1 MMEALREWLLQ
12 LLGATLLMAAV
23 SALTPQNAARRIALL
38 CCSVILL
45 LSVLR
50 PLLGGELPALGRIVS
65 LEEEL
70 ARQRE
75 SYQQEN
81 REQWESL
88 IEAQLRTYIESK
100 AAELQCPCGAEVRVE
115 ADGDGGYLLREVI
128 LTAAE
133 ENEAL
138 QSALARELDIP
149 PERIRWRS
157 A

>member
-23 SALTPQNAARRIALL
+23 SVLTPQNAARRIALL

-45 LSVLR
+45 LAVLR
-50 PLLGGELPALGRIVS
+50 PLLGGELPALGQLAS

-75 SYQQEN
+75 SYQQETN
-81 REQWESL
+81 EQWESL
-88 IEAQLRTYIESK
+88 IEAQLRTYIEDK

-115 ADGDGGYLLREVI
+115 ADGNGGYLLREVI
-128 LTAAE
+128 LTGAK
-133 ENEAL
+133 ENGTL
-138 QSALARELDIP
+138 RDALARELGIP

>member
-38 CCSVILL
+38 CCSVTLL

-50 PLLGGELPALGRIVS
+50 PLLGGELPALGQIAS
-65 LEEEL
+65 LEEAL

-88 IEAQLRTYIESK
+88 IEAQLRTYIEGK

-133 ENEAL
+133 ENGTL
-138 QSALARELDIP
+138 RDALARELGIP